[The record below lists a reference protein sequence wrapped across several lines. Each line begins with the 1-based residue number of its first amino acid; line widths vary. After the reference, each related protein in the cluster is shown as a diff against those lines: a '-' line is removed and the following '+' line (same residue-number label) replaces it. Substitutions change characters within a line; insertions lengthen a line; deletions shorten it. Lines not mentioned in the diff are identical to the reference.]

1 MRLNFDYQFPTGEQL
16 NSHSLC
22 SQTHEHYLPDLTREW
37 NIATMVSM
45 VRRNAAVN
53 ADGFGI
59 AWYPSTSPFPDS
71 SVPFYSASEPVIFTS
86 VGPAEH
92 NVNLGR
98 LAAKI
103 ASGVIF
109 GHARA
114 ASPGSPIHEFNCH
127 PFQFGRYSF
136 MHNGG
141 VANFRILRRPLQ
153 NLLSP
158 ASWALIKG
166 STDSELCGALFV
178 DQLPNRDPYEQQSPE
193 VITAALRRTLH
204 LIHDLA
210 LQFGDPQQPASLVSS
225 LNFAVTDG
233 VSSACCRFRDSTS
246 EDPPSLYYAQYTHF
260 ARVQGE
266 TEFYFDPSRPIA
278 GTFVG
283 SEPLSYAR
291 VSLPKDHPEAGGDS
305 LAEWKPV
312 PKNHIITILSD
323 NTYSLIPVFDEN
335 YLARKVIAK
344 WKAFVRRKEQPEPHA
359 PHFDAVP
366 AMPNLA
372 PLLAT
377 AQEKKPEPQD
387 SAAVSLQDL
396 LAVASPDQLKFL
408 LSFLTPTATS
418 SAAGP
423 APSKPAEMGKQQM
436 ID

>member
-1 MRLNFDYQFPTGEQL
+1 
-16 NSHSLC
+16 
-22 SQTHEHYLPDLTREW
+22 
-37 NIATMVSM
+37 MVSM

-59 AWYPSTSPFPDS
+59 AWYPSVLPFS
-71 SVPFYSASEPVIFTS
+71 EATTVPFYSSSEPVVFTS

-92 NVNLGR
+92 NANLSR
-98 LAAKI
+98 LASKI
-103 ASGVIF
+103 ASSVIF

-127 PFQFGRYSF
+127 PFQFGRYAF

-141 VANFRILRRPLQ
+141 VANFRVLRRPLQ

-158 ASWALIKG
+158 ASWSLVKG
-166 STDSELCGALFV
+166 TTDSELCGALFI
-178 DQLPNRDPYEQQSPE
+178 DQLPNRDPFELQTPE

-210 LQFGDPQQPASLVSS
+210 LQFGDPLQPATLVSS

-233 VSSACCRFRDSTS
+233 VTSVCCRFRDSKT

-266 TEFYFDPSRPIA
+266 TEFYFDETKPIA

-291 VSLPKDHPEAGGDS
+291 VIPKDHPEASSDR

-312 PKNHIITILSD
+312 PKNHIITILADHSY
-323 NTYSLIPVFDEN
+323 TLTPVFDEN
-335 YLARKVIAK
+335 YIARKVIAK
-344 WKAFVRRKEQPEPHA
+344 WKTLVRKAEQPQPHV
-359 PHFDAVP
+359 PQFDSVP
-366 AMPNLA
+366 AMPDLA
-372 PLLAT
+372 PLLAS
-377 AQEKKPEPQD
+377 AQAKESKPQD
-387 SAAVSLQDL
+387 YSSVSLQDL

-408 LSFLTPTATS
+408 LSFLGPAAPSSSS
-418 SAAGP
+418 SAP
-423 APSKPAEMGKQQM
+423 QPSSSQAPEMGRGQM

>member
-1 MRLNFDYQFPTGEQL
+1 
-16 NSHSLC
+16 
-22 SQTHEHYLPDLTREW
+22 
-37 NIATMVSM
+37 MVSM

-59 AWYPSTSPFPDS
+59 AWYPSNMPFQEAT
-71 SVPFYSASEPVIFTS
+71 VPFYSACEPVIFTS
-86 VGPAEH
+86 VTPAEH
-92 NVNLGR
+92 NVNLSR
-98 LAAKI
+98 MASKI

-127 PFQFGRYSF
+127 PFQFGRYAF

-158 ASWALIKG
+158 ASWSLVKG
-166 STDSELCGALFV
+166 TTDSELCGALFI
-178 DQLPNRDPYEQQSPE
+178 DQLPNRDPYSVQPAD
-193 VITAALRRTLH
+193 VLTAALRRTLH

-210 LQFGDPQQPASLVSS
+210 LQFGDATQPASLVSS

-233 VSSACCRFRDSTS
+233 FTSVCCRFRDSTS

-266 TEFYFDPSRPIA
+266 TEFYWDPSKPIA

-291 VSLPKDHPEAGGDS
+291 VRQKDLLATTGDQ
-305 LAEWKPV
+305 LTEWKAI
-312 PKNHIITILSD
+312 PKNHIITILPD
-323 NTYSLIPVFDEN
+323 NTYSFTPVFDEN
-335 YLARKVIAK
+335 YLARKVLAK
-344 WKAFVRRKEQPEPHA
+344 WKSFVRKREQPVPH
-359 PHFDAVP
+359 VP
-366 AMPNLA
+366 QVDTVPVTPNLTPIVA
-372 PLLAT
+372 A
-377 AQEKKPEPQD
+377 AQNPEARD
-387 SAAVSLQDL
+387 YSAVSLQDL

-408 LSFLTPTATS
+408 LSFLTPTAST
-418 SAAGP
+418 P
-423 APSKPAEMGKQQM
+423 AVLPVTPKHSEMGKEQM